1 MDNFLD
7 TLKSVWENNF
17 VRAIVFLVIAFLAA
31 ALASFIVKR
40 FCKLLRLDAKLGKWG
55 AEGKRESSAL
65 KFIGKLTFLI
75 VFLMFLPATLDAL
88 GLESVS
94 GSITDFIGT
103 FISYL
108 PNIIAALILVVIGI
122 FVGQI
127 LSQIISGLL
136 SKTKLDSWCEKIA
149 SGNKGSGE
157 KDADSSGGEE
167 VSENLTSI
175 KLSDIIGKIVY
186 GFVLLIAIVEALTVL
201 DISAISE
208 PALEIISAVFGI
220 VPELILAVIIFALG
234 VFLSGILAGL
244 VENLLRG
251 MRFDAL
257 VNKAVPAIKRRVSVT
272 RVIAIVIRAVIIL
285 FVSAE
290 AIEILGF
297 EVMSEIASGIISY
310 LPMIIKAL
318 LIALV
323 AFFGAGI
330 IDGFMSKSFGAPNWM
345 RTVIKILIYTVAAFM
360 ILNQLEFATVIVNY
374 AFIISLSA
382 LALAFA
388 VAFGIGG
395 RDFAKKTLDKI
406 DLSQNQSKEGQSASS
421 EKSENGNGNS

>member
-40 FCKLLRLDAKLGKWG
+40 LCKLLRLDAKLGKWG
-55 AEGKRESSAL
+55 AEGGKESSAL

-75 VFLMFLPATLDAL
+75 VFLLFLPATLDAL

-94 GSITDFIGT
+94 GSITDFIGV
-103 FISYL
+103 FVSYL

-136 SKTKLDSWCEKIA
+136 SKTKLDSWCEKFT
-149 SGNKGSGE
+149 SGNKKGGNE
-157 KDADSSGGEE
+157 DEASSDGEE
-167 VSENLTSI
+167 TQSSENV
-175 KLSDIIGKIVY
+175 KLSAIVGKIVY
-186 GFVLLIAIVEALTVL
+186 AFVLLVAIVEALTVL

-208 PALEIISAVFGI
+208 PAFEIISAVFGI
-220 VPELILAVIIFALG
+220 IPELILAVIIFALG

-251 MRFDAL
+251 IRFDAM
-257 VNKAVPAIKRRVSVT
+257 VNKAVPAIKRKVSIT
-272 RVIAIVIRAVIIL
+272 RVIAVIIRAVIIL

-297 EVMSEIASGIISY
+297 EVMSGIASGIISY
-310 LPMIIKAL
+310 IPMIIKAVI
-318 LIALV
+318 IALV

-330 IDGFMSKSFGAPNWM
+330 IDGFMSKNFNAPKPV
-345 RTVIKILIYTVAAFM
+345 RTVIRILIYSVAAFM

-382 LALAFA
+382 LAVAFA

-395 RDFAKKTLDKI
+395 RDFAKKALDKI
-406 DLSQNQSKEGQSASS
+406 DISQNQGNEEKGKDSK
-421 EKSENGNGNS
+421 KSENESSNT